1 MKLAKAF
8 VMACLIALLA
18 GPALAEEEI
27 SLVIGKNL
35 KVGMPLNEVIALLGI
50 PNSMAVNR
58 GTEPLRDSVSI
69 RYPKHGV
76 VVHTLNKKTTVEQ
89 IEVLPT
95 FKGTFAEGVKIGAKF
110 NDLIEKY
117 GMPESLNAQ
126 VARYPQQGLY
136 FMMEREVL
144 VSAKVFSKNSK
155 ILDHQLINR

>member
-1 MKLAKAF
+1 
-8 VMACLIALLA
+8 MACLIGLLA
-18 GPALAEEEI
+18 SPSLAEEDI

-50 PNSMAVNR
+50 PSTLTVER
-58 GTEPLRDSVSI
+58 GTEPLMDSVFI
-69 RYPKHGV
+69 KYPRHGV
-76 VVHTLNKKTTVEQ
+76 VVYTMNKKTTVEQ
-89 IEVLPT
+89 IEVLPS
-95 FKGTFAEGVKIGAKF
+95 FKGTFAEGVKIGANF

-144 VSAKVFSKNSK
+144 VSAKVFTKNSK
-155 ILDHQLINR
+155 ILDYQLINR